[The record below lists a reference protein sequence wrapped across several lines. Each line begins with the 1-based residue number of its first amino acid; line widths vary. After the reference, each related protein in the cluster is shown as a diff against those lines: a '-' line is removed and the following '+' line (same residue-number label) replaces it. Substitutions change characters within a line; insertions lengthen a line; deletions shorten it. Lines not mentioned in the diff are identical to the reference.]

1 MLHFLLVVFFS
12 NMAMGMHL
20 AHPVED
26 MQLMQGHFECI
37 TMIKTHML
45 LSGLNP
51 ALF

>member
-1 MLHFLLVVFFS
+1 MHMLHFLLVVFFS

-20 AHPVED
+20 AHTV
-26 MQLMQGHFECI
+26 LMQGHFECI